1 MQSSTPAAREQ
12 AAPVESVANS
22 LMAIGRLMRQRLHG
36 DQMDPG
42 THHLL
47 KGLMIHGGMRVTDLA
62 TLANLDTSTVSRHVQ
77 QLYKAGLIERSQ
89 HPDDG
94 RAQQVD
100 LTDEGRQLLDASLAR
115 RHALLHQSFA
125 DWDLDEIES
134 LDRLLVRFVD
144 DIEHTAAELEHHA

>member
-1 MQSSTPAAREQ
+1 MQSSSSTRGQ
-12 AAPVESVANS
+12 APPVESVANS

-42 THHLL
+42 THQLL
-47 KGLMIHGGMRVTDLA
+47 KALMIHGAMRVTDLA
-62 TLANLDTSTVSRHVQ
+62 TLAGLDTSTVSRHVQ
-77 QLYKAGLIERSQ
+77 QLNKAGLIERSQ

-100 LTDEGRQLLDASLAR
+100 LTAEGRQLLDASLSR
-115 RHALLHQSFA
+115 RHALLHKSFA
-125 DWDLDEIES
+125 DWDVDEIES
-134 LDRLLVRFVD
+134 LDNLLARFVG